1 MKTATVTVTVINKEI
16 PNTFLSFL
24 YYKTDNVK
32 DRYADLYY
40 KWRFIWCWNNEYM
53 KFKEKNYVPR
63 EIMND
68 IHLIFESYIRDLEHE
83 LMIEQWYFY
92 IKF

>member
-1 MKTATVTVTVINKEI
+1 METVTVTVINKEI

-24 YYKTDNVK
+24 YYKTDNVE

-40 KWRFIWCWNNEYM
+40 MWKYIWYWNNKCM
-53 KFKEKNYVPR
+53 TFKRDNSVPR
-63 EIMND
+63 GIIDNSH
-68 IHLIFESYIRDLEHE
+68 IIFERYIRDLEHE
-83 LMIEQWYFY
+83 LMIRQWYFY